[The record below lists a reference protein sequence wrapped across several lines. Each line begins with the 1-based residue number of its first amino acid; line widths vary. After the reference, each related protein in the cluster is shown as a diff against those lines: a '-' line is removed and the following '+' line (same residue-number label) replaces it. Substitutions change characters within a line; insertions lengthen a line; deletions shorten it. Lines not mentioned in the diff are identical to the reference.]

1 MPTTRPR
8 APADDHDASAMTALD
23 APLLLPPAPTPAL
36 NDYEPPPPPAP
47 NGLHAQPSLR
57 LPVLRA
63 TSPRTTAPSIATT
76 TRAADRVSLRSATP
90 SARSLRR
97 EPSVARERLPTTHRA
112 EYLLA
117 PLSTAVGTGAPSET
131 ASLTQPLRPETRP
144 HAATGASLGP
154 GQGPGR
160 SPSVRTGTARSM
172 RSTIL
177 LTNPQA
183 RTARRNMTAILIETW
198 TRQSRGSHILLAL
211 LTALNLAQAL
221 LPVGVLAQSGA
232 RAVNECPQLAAI
244 NVAVCVRSFLLVV
257 LLPFLFVASRA
268 APDDA
273 RHIPYLGA
281 CKQLDE
287 FLRWTTAILF
297 ILANFWVFMAP
308 RCDQAPVLVAGT
320 IAWILLTYLIYLFPL
335 VLCLFLV
342 FCLPCLLVVAN
353 RSGAQGLQRFNPLF
367 QARRGAAGAGIGLA
381 AAAAMAAASGNPRVP
396 RELAES
402 DWALLDLCTFVPE
415 GAVAVAAGD
424 VPVAAAHDS
433 HDSACCRVIVVPDDE
448 EGNRDADA
456 DADEAA
462 FVEVLEER
470 RAQSAPAA
478 VLSSSRA
485 PSLSPAVVAAA
496 GEPDQHV
503 HAPENDAAVLPIADM
518 NAPDTPTLPSTA
530 HLLVDVHDHS
540 ASQDPLT
547 EPIRPSSL
555 HHRAAAPG
563 TNPIPAAVPAPVVP
577 IPEGTRPLT
586 LPNEDA
592 LCVICFEDYR
602 QGDLVCVLKCHHHYH
617 VAPCLRQWFTLSTLC
632 PICKRDVEEM
642 LHPPA

>member
-1 MPTTRPR
+1 MPTTRLH
-8 APADDHDASAMTALD
+8 APADDHDAGAMTALD
-23 APLLLPPAPTPAL
+23 VPLLLPSAPDT
-36 NDYEPPPPPAP
+36 EPPPPPAP
-47 NGLHAQPSLR
+47 SGLHSQPSLR
-57 LPVLRA
+57 LPVLRT
-63 TSPRTTAPSIATT
+63 TSPSIATST
-76 TRAADRVSLRSATP
+76 PADRVSLRSATP
-90 SARSLRR
+90 TARSLRR
-97 EPSVARERLPTTHRA
+97 DLSVTAPHARERLPTTHRA

-117 PLSTAVGTGAPSET
+117 PLSTAAGVGAPSET
-131 ASLTQPLRPETRP
+131 APLTQPLQPETRP

-160 SPSVRTGTARSM
+160 PPSVRTTTARSM
-172 RSTIL
+172 RSTVL

-183 RTARRNMTAILIETW
+183 RTARRNMTAILMETW
-198 TRQSRGSHILLAL
+198 TRQSRGSHILLTL
-211 LTALNLAQAL
+211 LTAINLAQAL
-221 LPVGVLAQSGA
+221 LPVGILAQSGP
-232 RAVNECPQLAAI
+232 RAVNECPQLVAI

-257 LLPFLFVASRA
+257 LLPYLFVASRA

-367 QARRGAAGAGIGLA
+367 QARRGAAGAGIGRA
-381 AAAAMAAASGNPRVP
+381 AAAAMAAASGNSRVP

-415 GAVAVAAGD
+415 GAVAAAAAD

-433 HDSACCRVIVVPDDE
+433 HDSACCRLIVVPDE
-448 EGNRDADA
+448 EGYRDAE
-456 DADEAA
+456 ADEAA

-478 VLSSSRA
+478 VMGGSRA
-485 PSLSPAVVAAA
+485 PSLSPDVVAPT
-496 GEPDQHV
+496 GEPDQSV
-503 HAPENDAAVLPIADM
+503 ARGNDAAVLPVADM
-518 NAPDTPTLPSTA
+518 DAPDTPTLPSIA
-530 HLLVDVHDHS
+530 HLLLDVHDHG
-540 ASQDPLT
+540 APQDPLT

-555 HHRAAAPG
+555 HPRAATPG
-563 TNPIPAAVPAPVVP
+563 TDPVPAAVPAPVTVL

-586 LPNEDA
+586 LPDEDA

-602 QGDLVCVLKCHHHYH
+602 QGDLICLLKCQHHYH
-617 VAPCLRQWFTLSTLC
+617 VTPCLRQWFTLSTLC

>member
-1 MPTTRPR
+1 MPTNRSH
-8 APADDHDASAMTALD
+8 APADHDASAMTALD
-23 APLLLPPAPTPAL
+23 VPLLLPPAPATAPTL
-36 NDYEPPPPPAP
+36 HDEPPPPPAP
-47 NGLHAQPSLR
+47 SGLHSQPSLR

-63 TSPRTTAPSIATT
+63 TSPTIATT
-76 TRAADRVSLRSATP
+76 TADRVSLRSAAP

-97 EPSVARERLPTTHRA
+97 DPSVTAPAHAHERFPTTHRA
-112 EYLLA
+112 EYLLV
-117 PLSTAVGTGAPSET
+117 PLATAAGVSAPSET
-131 ASLTQPLRPETRP
+131 APLTQPLRPETRP
-144 HAATGASLGP
+144 HAATGA
-154 GQGPGR
+154 QGLGR
-160 SPSVRTGTARSM
+160 SPSVRTATARSM
-172 RSTIL
+172 RSTVL

-183 RTARRNMTAILIETW
+183 RTARRNMTAILIDTW
-198 TRQSRGSHILLAL
+198 TRQSRGSHVLLAL
-211 LTALNLAQAL
+211 LTAINLAQAL
-221 LPVGVLAQSGA
+221 LPVGILAQSGP
-232 RAVNECPQLAAI
+232 RAVNECPQLVAI

-257 LLPFLFVASRA
+257 LLPYLFVASRA

-297 ILANFWVFMAP
+297 ILANFWAFMAP

-367 QARRGAAGAGIGLA
+367 QARRGAAGAGIGRA
-381 AAAAMAAASGNPRVP
+381 AAAAMAAASGNARVP

-415 GAVAVAAGD
+415 GAIAVAASD
-424 VPVAAAHDS
+424 VPVATAHDS
-433 HDSACCRVIVVPDDE
+433 HDSACCRAIVVPDDE
-448 EGNRDADA
+448 EGNRDV
-456 DADEAA
+456 DADETA
-462 FVEVLEER
+462 FVDVLEER

-478 VLSSSRA
+478 VLGGSRA
-485 PSLSPAVVAAA
+485 PSPSPVL
-496 GEPDQHV
+496 
-503 HAPENDAAVLPIADM
+503 APATAVLPAAVMD
-518 NAPDTPTLPSTA
+518 ASDTLTLPSTA
-530 HLLVDVHDHS
+530 HLLLDVHDRG
-540 ASQDPLT
+540 ALQDPLT

-555 HHRAAAPG
+555 HQRAAPG
-563 TNPIPAAVPAPVVP
+563 TDPVPAAVPAPLTVP
-577 IPEGTRPLT
+577 ISEGTRPLT
-586 LPNEDA
+586 LPDEDA

-602 QGDLVCVLKCHHHYH
+602 PADLVYRLKCQHHFHC
-617 VAPCLRQWFTLSTLC
+617 ACLRQWFTLSTLC
-632 PICKRDVEEM
+632 PICKRDVEDM